1 LQELKWGEIGG
12 FSDRCL
18 TKVWMKTRKTEI
30 LVLQSA
36 TKKNRR
42 FVKIKVQLQRKSS
55 KRKNLRIFTT
65 FGQWIEMC
73 HKRIPTAGF
82 AFHIACEVN

>member
-1 LQELKWGEIGG
+1 
-12 FSDRCL
+12 
-18 TKVWMKTRKTEI
+18 MKTRKTEI

-42 FVKIKVQLQRKSS
+42 FVKIKVQLQSEEKVRKGKSCE
-55 KRKNLRIFTT
+55 IFTT